1 MCVYLLV
8 EYYDNLKLVL
18 EFYLSNILK
27 IEKSLKIKDIEV
39 IW

>member
-27 IEKSLKIKDIEV
+27 IDKSLKIKDIEV